1 MDPEL
6 SGFALGLL
14 FGAAK
19 VMTLGTIGFGIA
31 WWRARRRLRELTR
44 RQESSSAAVDAER
57 LDRLEQGVEYLASQ
71 LDRLVTGQEALARRL
86 DAPDTGRAF
95 LTGGAASDH
104 GSTRAVEPH
113 TPA

>member
-19 VMTLGTIGFGIA
+19 VMTLGTLGFGIA
-31 WWRARRRLRELTR
+31 WWRARRQVQALTR
-44 RQESSSAAVDAER
+44 RAAEPNADADR
-57 LDRLEQGVEYLASQ
+57 LERLEQGLEYLASQ

-86 DAPDTGRAF
+86 DASEVVRSRLLAGRPTDDGSPGSAEPDTA
-95 LTGGAASDH
+95 D
-104 GSTRAVEPH
+104 
-113 TPA
+113 